1 MAKQILMPALTPTME
16 SGAIARWLVQPGD
29 QVAVG
34 QVIAEIETDKSVL
47 ELETL
52 HEGRIGELRFP
63 DGAQEVPVD
72 AVIALLLEPGE
83 EAASL
88 PAALGR
94 AAPELAASEQAAL
107 EQSAPERAASEQ
119 AAPEQ
124 FVSEQSASER
134 VVPGQVAL
142 GRATPERATPEHAA
156 SEQAV
161 PGAATGRVPASP
173 SARRLA
179 REAGLNLASIPG
191 TGPGGRVV
199 AKDVR
204 AAAQAA
210 QLGAG
215 ESVSPGVE
223 ESAPFGEPGTGQ
235 AAAIEIAG
243 PQASETASAQAPE
256 TAGPQAPETVD
267 AQAPGTVGADAPWAA
282 PGEEQ
287 ALSTLQKTM
296 ARRMAHAKATIP
308 HLYGSLDIRIDALRR
323 LRQQLDES
331 GSGPKATLND
341 WIVLATARA
350 LRDNPSLNA
359 QYRDGKALRFSRV
372 DLSIAVAIKEGLV
385 TPVVRGAERKTLP
398 QIAQET
404 QRLAERAR
412 RRQLRP
418 EEYQGGTFTI
428 SNAGGFGL
436 KQIWPII
443 NPPQAGILGIG
454 QAALQPVATDG
465 ALQAAWILPAT
476 LAADHRLIDGAIAG
490 AFLRSLQAYLEHP
503 ARLFLES

>member
-1 MAKQILMPALTPTME
+1 MAKEILMPALTPTME

-83 EAASL
+83 DAASL
-88 PAALGR
+88 PA
-94 AAPELAASEQAAL
+94 
-107 EQSAPERAASEQ
+107 APERAASEQ

-124 FVSEQSASER
+124 SVPEQSM
-134 VVPGQVAL
+134 
-142 GRATPERATPEHAA
+142 PEQSA

-161 PGAATGRVPASP
+161 PGAAAGRVPASP

-210 QLGAG
+210 QA
-215 ESVSPGVE
+215 
-223 ESAPFGEPGTGQ
+223 T
-235 AAAIEIAG
+235 AIE
-243 PQASETASAQAPE
+243 TA
-256 TAGPQAPETVD
+256 
-267 AQAPGTVGADAPWAA
+267 GADAPWAA

-287 ALSTLQKTM
+287 RLSTLQKTM
-296 ARRMAHAKATIP
+296 ARRMAQAKATIP
-308 HLYGSLDIRIDALRR
+308 HLYGSLDIRVDALRR
-323 LRQQLDES
+323 LRRQLDES
-331 GSGPKATLND
+331 GDGPKATLND
-341 WIVLATARA
+341 WIVLAAARA

-385 TPVVRGAERKTLP
+385 TPVVRGAERKTLT

-404 QRLAERAR
+404 KRLAERAR

-443 NPPQAGILGIG
+443 NPPQAGILGVG

>member
-1 MAKQILMPALTPTME
+1 MAKEILMPALTPTME

-88 PAALGR
+88 PAA
-94 AAPELAASEQAAL
+94 P
-107 EQSAPERAASEQ
+107 EQS
-119 AAPEQ
+119 
-124 FVSEQSASER
+124 
-134 VVPGQVAL
+134 
-142 GRATPERATPEHAA
+142 A

-161 PGAATGRVPASP
+161 PGAAAGRVPASP

-215 ESVSPGVE
+215 ES
-223 ESAPFGEPGTGQ
+223 APHGEPGARQ
-235 AAAIEIAG
+235 AAAIETAG
-243 PQASETASAQAPE
+243 AQAPE
-256 TAGPQAPETVD
+256 TAD
-267 AQAPGTVGADAPWAA
+267 ADAPWAA

-296 ARRMAHAKATIP
+296 ARRMTQAKATIP
-308 HLYGSLDIRIDALRR
+308 HLYGSLDIRVDALRQ
-323 LRQQLDES
+323 LRRQLDES

-341 WIVLATARA
+341 WIVLAAARA

-385 TPVVRGAERKTLP
+385 TPVVRGAERKTLK

-443 NPPQAGILGIG
+443 NPPQAGILGVG

>member
-1 MAKQILMPALTPTME
+1 MAKEILMPALTPTME

-83 EAASL
+83 DAASL
-88 PAALGR
+88 PA
-94 AAPELAASEQAAL
+94 
-107 EQSAPERAASEQ
+107 APERAASEQ

-124 FVSEQSASER
+124 SVPEQSM
-134 VVPGQVAL
+134 
-142 GRATPERATPEHAA
+142 PEQSA

-161 PGAATGRVPASP
+161 PGAAAGRVPASP

-210 QLGAG
+210 QA
-215 ESVSPGVE
+215 
-223 ESAPFGEPGTGQ
+223 T
-235 AAAIEIAG
+235 AIE
-243 PQASETASAQAPE
+243 TA
-256 TAGPQAPETVD
+256 
-267 AQAPGTVGADAPWAA
+267 GADAPWAA

-287 ALSTLQKTM
+287 RLSTLQKTM
-296 ARRMAHAKATIP
+296 ARRMAQAKATIP
-308 HLYGSLDIRIDALRR
+308 HLYGSLDIRVDALRR
-323 LRQQLDES
+323 LRRQLDES
-331 GSGPKATLND
+331 GDGPKATLND
-341 WIVLATARA
+341 WIVLAAAQA

-372 DLSIAVAIKEGLV
+372 DLSIAVATKEGLV
-385 TPVVRGAERKTLP
+385 TPVVRGAERKTLT

-404 QRLAERAR
+404 KRLAERAR

-443 NPPQAGILGIG
+443 NPPQAGILGVG
-454 QAALQPVATDG
+454 QAAQQPVATDG

>member
-1 MAKQILMPALTPTME
+1 MAKEILMPALTPTME

-63 DGAQEVPVD
+63 DGTQEVPVD

-83 EAASL
+83 DAASL
-88 PAALGR
+88 PAA
-94 AAPELAASEQAAL
+94 
-107 EQSAPERAASEQ
+107 
-119 AAPEQ
+119 
-124 FVSEQSASER
+124 
-134 VVPGQVAL
+134 
-142 GRATPERATPEHAA
+142 PERATSKQAVPEQAA

-161 PGAATGRVPASP
+161 PGAAAGRVPASP

-210 QLGAG
+210 QAD
-215 ESVSPGVE
+215 
-223 ESAPFGEPGTGQ
+223 
-235 AAAIEIAG
+235 AIE
-243 PQASETASAQAPE
+243 TA
-256 TAGPQAPETVD
+256 
-267 AQAPGTVGADAPWAA
+267 GADAPWAA

-296 ARRMAHAKATIP
+296 ARRMAQAKATIP
-308 HLYGSLDIRIDALRR
+308 HLYGSLDIRVDALRR
-323 LRQQLDES
+323 LRRQLDES
-331 GSGPKATLND
+331 GDGPKATLND
-341 WIVLATARA
+341 WIVLAAARA

-385 TPVVRGAERKTLP
+385 TPVVRGAERKTLA

-404 QRLAERAR
+404 RRLAERAR
-412 RRQLRP
+412 LRQLRP

-443 NPPQAGILGIG
+443 NPPQAGILGVG
-454 QAALQPVATDG
+454 QAAQQPVATDG

>member
-88 PAALGR
+88 PAA
-94 AAPELAASEQAAL
+94 P
-107 EQSAPERAASEQ
+107 EQSASEQ
-119 AAPEQ
+119 AAP
-124 FVSEQSASER
+124 
-134 VVPGQVAL
+134 G
-142 GRATPERATPEHAA
+142 ATA
-156 SEQAV
+156 
-161 PGAATGRVPASP
+161 GRVPASP

-223 ESAPFGEPGTGQ
+223 ESAPLGEPGTGP
-235 AAAIEIAG
+235 AAVI
-243 PQASETASAQAPE
+243 E
-256 TAGPQAPETVD
+256 TAGPQAPKTAG
-267 AQAPGTVGADAPWAA
+267 AQAPETTSADPLWAT

-296 ARRMAHAKATIP
+296 ARRMAQAKATIP
-308 HLYGSLDIRIDALRR
+308 HLYGSLDIRVDALRL
-323 LRQQLDES
+323 LRRQLDES
-331 GSGPKATLND
+331 GDGPKATLND
-341 WIVLATARA
+341 WIVLAAARA

-359 QYRDGKALRFSRV
+359 QYRDGKVLRFSRV

-385 TPVVRGAERKTLP
+385 TPVVRGAERKTLT

-443 NPPQAGILGIG
+443 NPPQAGILGVG

>member
-1 MAKQILMPALTPTME
+1 MAKEILMPALTPTME

-83 EAASL
+83 DAASL
-88 PAALGR
+88 PAA
-94 AAPELAASEQAAL
+94 
-107 EQSAPERAASEQ
+107 
-119 AAPEQ
+119 
-124 FVSEQSASER
+124 
-134 VVPGQVAL
+134 
-142 GRATPERATPEHAA
+142 PERATSEQAVPEQAA

-161 PGAATGRVPASP
+161 PGAAAGRVPASP

-210 QLGAG
+210 QA
-215 ESVSPGVE
+215 
-223 ESAPFGEPGTGQ
+223 T
-235 AAAIEIAG
+235 AIE
-243 PQASETASAQAPE
+243 TA
-256 TAGPQAPETVD
+256 
-267 AQAPGTVGADAPWAA
+267 GADAPWAA

-296 ARRMAHAKATIP
+296 ARRMAQAKATIP
-308 HLYGSLDIRIDALRR
+308 HLYGSLDIRVDALRR
-323 LRQQLDES
+323 LRRQLDES
-331 GSGPKATLND
+331 GDGPKATLND

-385 TPVVRGAERKTLP
+385 TPVVRGADRKTLA

-404 QRLAERAR
+404 RRLAERAR
-412 RRQLRP
+412 LRQLRP

-443 NPPQAGILGIG
+443 NPPQAGILGVG
-454 QAALQPVATDG
+454 QAAQQPVATDG

>member
-1 MAKQILMPALTPTME
+1 MAKEILMPALTPTME

-83 EAASL
+83 DAASL
-88 PAALGR
+88 PAA
-94 AAPELAASEQAAL
+94 PEQATSEQAVP
-107 EQSAPERAASEQ
+107 EQATPEQAVSEQ
-119 AAPEQ
+119 AVPEQ
-124 FVSEQSASER
+124 
-134 VVPGQVAL
+134 
-142 GRATPERATPEHAA
+142 AA

-161 PGAATGRVPASP
+161 PGAAAGRVPASP

-210 QLGAG
+210 QA
-215 ESVSPGVE
+215 
-223 ESAPFGEPGTGQ
+223 T
-235 AAAIEIAG
+235 AIE
-243 PQASETASAQAPE
+243 TA
-256 TAGPQAPETVD
+256 
-267 AQAPGTVGADAPWAA
+267 GADAPWAA

-287 ALSTLQKTM
+287 RLSTLQKTM
-296 ARRMAHAKATIP
+296 ARRMAQAKATIP
-308 HLYGSLDIRIDALRR
+308 HLYGSLDIRVDALRH
-323 LRQQLDES
+323 LRRQLDES
-331 GSGPKATLND
+331 GDSPKATLND
-341 WIVLATARA
+341 WIVLAAARA

-385 TPVVRGAERKTLP
+385 TPVVRGADRKTLA

-404 QRLAERAR
+404 RRLAERAR
-412 RRQLRP
+412 LRQLRP

-443 NPPQAGILGIG
+443 NPPQAGILGVG

>member
-1 MAKQILMPALTPTME
+1 MAKEILMPALTPTME

-83 EAASL
+83 DAASL
-88 PAALGR
+88 PA
-94 AAPELAASEQAAL
+94 
-107 EQSAPERAASEQ
+107 APERAASEQ

-124 FVSEQSASER
+124 SVPEQSM
-134 VVPGQVAL
+134 
-142 GRATPERATPEHAA
+142 PEQSA

-161 PGAATGRVPASP
+161 PGAAAGRVPASP

-210 QLGAG
+210 QA
-215 ESVSPGVE
+215 
-223 ESAPFGEPGTGQ
+223 T
-235 AAAIEIAG
+235 AIE
-243 PQASETASAQAPE
+243 TA
-256 TAGPQAPETVD
+256 
-267 AQAPGTVGADAPWAA
+267 GADAPWAA

-287 ALSTLQKTM
+287 TLSTLQKTM
-296 ARRMAHAKATIP
+296 AQRMAQAKATIP
-308 HLYGSLDIRIDALRR
+308 HLYGSLDIRVDALRR
-323 LRQQLDES
+323 LRRQLDES
-331 GSGPKATLND
+331 GDGPKATLND
-341 WIVLATARA
+341 WIVLAAARA

-385 TPVVRGAERKTLP
+385 TPVVRGAERKTLT

-404 QRLAERAR
+404 RRLAERAR
-412 RRQLRP
+412 LRQLRP

-443 NPPQAGILGIG
+443 NPPQAGILGVG